1 MSSSNPYDSTQL
13 DDFTKKR
20 RRLLKSTGGI
30 EDNNRRVRLLNFE
43 RAMKKQFGPN
53 VVVDPSGTASRNGKV
68 VGNLDDFLKAGG
80 KLEGTPRDTR
90 TKLAIEK
97 QKQEEFDKNFDFSK
111 AVDSLKE
118 KPKTPEV
125 TIKDFQPEET
135 GGVNLDEIMKY
146 SSPAGTGDP
155 LQDTLKILQGTDSAS
170 AAAGSSTLQDQLN
183 ETNSRMARL
192 QILQGASE
200 ADVAGMIKAKPS
212 RIQQGLLESGF
223 TPERLAKLKIKTAK
237 FKLRKRGK

>member
-1 MSSSNPYDSTQL
+1 MTSSNPYDSRQL
-13 DDFTKKR
+13 EDFTKKR

-53 VVVDPSGTASRNGKV
+53 VVVDPSGMASRNGKV

-90 TKLAIEK
+90 SKLAIEK
-97 QKQEEFDKNFDFSK
+97 KKQEEFDKNFDFTK

-118 KPKTPEV
+118 DEPDRGPTMADFAPE
-125 TIKDFQPEET
+125 QT
-135 GGVNLDEIMKY
+135 GAVNLDEMMKY
-146 SSPAGTGDP
+146 TSPQSSGDS

-183 ETNSRMARL
+183 ETNGRMARL
-192 QILQGASE
+192 QILQGSSE
-200 ADVAGMIKAKPS
+200 ADVAGMIKANPT

-223 TPERLAKLKIKTAK
+223 TPERLAKLKIKNAK
-237 FKLRKRGK
+237 FQLKKRGK